1 MTIPKCC
8 CTDAVAVQMQVR
20 QLAAAADLP
29 NKARRDS
36 QGICFLGKLKFD
48 EFVREHL
55 GEWPGPFID
64 DDSGEVMGY
73 HKGFWFHTVGQRRG
87 INLSGGPWWVI
98 GLAGSLPI
106 ICNV

>member
-1 MTIPKCC
+1 MGS
-8 CTDAVAVQMQVR
+8 DSAENQVADQQGMMMQAQVR

-36 QGICFLGKLKFD
+36 QGICFLGKLKYD

-55 GEWPGPFID
+55 GEWPGPLID
-64 DDSGEVMGY
+64 DDSGEVVGY

-87 INLSGGPWWVI
+87 IPLSGGPW
-98 GLAGSLPI
+98 
-106 ICNV
+106 

>member
-1 MTIPKCC
+1 MHEH
-8 CTDAVAVQMQVR
+8 AVCKYTGRTCVPTLQRIAAQAQVR
-20 QLAAAADLP
+20 QLASAADLP

-55 GEWPGPFID
+55 GEWPGPLID
-64 DDSGEVMGY
+64 DDSGEVVGY

-87 INLSGGPWWVI
+87 INLSGGPW
-98 GLAGSLPI
+98 
-106 ICNV
+106 